1 MNCLTSFQTPQLK
14 KIHSGKVRESFRID
28 EHTRLIVAT
37 DRLSAFDNVLKS
49 PIPGKGM
56 VLNQL
61 AAWWFENTRDI
72 IDNHFIELVDPNI
85 SLVREA
91 TPIRVEM
98 IVRGYLTGS
107 AWRGYQKGKRVV
119 SGVTI
124 PEGMTKNQPFK
135 KPIVTPTT
143 KEEKDREISPKELVE
158 EGWVTAEMYEAMEA
172 VALKLFDRG
181 TEILAERGIILV
193 DTKYEFGLID
203 NKLVLIDEIHTPDS
217 SRFWSKEDY
226 EKHPESAEQMDKEY
240 VRSYLMSHK
249 KEGRYPDTLP
259 DDVIQETSRRY
270 RDIYGMITGETLPPL
285 EQDIQARIRYNL
297 SRKGIIRDG
306 FVAIVMG
313 SPSDAEHANKMKDVI
328 EQYDVFVDL
337 RVVSAHKN
345 GERLTELA
353 AEYNHTIEP
362 GAVIAV
368 AGRSN
373 GLGGALAA
381 NLTLPVISV
390 PPFKDKVDML
400 VNINSSL
407 MMPSNTPA
415 GTVVDAKN
423 GALLALRSLNLP
435 RLKQRFQQ
443 EIDQMKQD
451 LVQAD
456 QTIREQRHV

>member
-1 MNCLTSFQTPQLK
+1 MICLTQFHSPQLK
-14 KIHSGKVRESFRID
+14 KLHSGKVRESFRIN
-28 EHTRLIVAT
+28 EHTRMIVAT

-61 AAWWFENTRDI
+61 AAWWFEQTRDI

-107 AWRGYQKGKRVV
+107 AWRGYEKGKREV
-119 SGVTI
+119 SGVKI
-124 PEGMTKNQPFK
+124 PDGMKKNQPFK
-135 KPIVTPTT
+135 TPIVTPTT
-143 KEEKDREISPKELVE
+143 KEEKDREITPENLVE
-158 EGWVTAEMYEAMEA
+158 EGWVTAEMYEAMRET
-172 VALKLFDRG
+172 ALKLFARG

-226 EKHPESAEQMDKEY
+226 EAHPEKAEQMDKEY
-240 VRSYLMSHK
+240 VRSYLLKHK
-249 KEGRYPDTLP
+249 KDGRYPETLP
-259 DDVIQETSRRY
+259 DDVVQETSRRY
-270 RDIYGMITGETLPPL
+270 CDIYGMITGEILPPL
-285 EQDIQARIRYNL
+285 EEDIQARIRFNL
-297 SRKGIIRDG
+297 SRHKIIKEG

-313 SPSDAEHANKMKDVI
+313 SPSDAEHANKMKDII
-328 EQYDVFVDL
+328 ETYDIFTEL

-345 GERLTELA
+345 GERLAGLA

-390 PPFKDKVDML
+390 PPFKDKTDML

-435 RLKQRFQQ
+435 RLKKRFQE

-451 LVQAD
+451 LMEAD
-456 QTIREQRHV
+456 QHMRGRE